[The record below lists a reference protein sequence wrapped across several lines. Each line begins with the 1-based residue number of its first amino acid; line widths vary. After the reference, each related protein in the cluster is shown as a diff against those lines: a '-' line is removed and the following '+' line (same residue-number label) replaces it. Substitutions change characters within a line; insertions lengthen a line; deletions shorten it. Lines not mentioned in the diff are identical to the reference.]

1 HGAHVRHSGG
11 YCVMERTEFLS
22 KTLKFKRPPNIL
34 DVVANP
40 LDKPLYTDLVESK
53 LFNLFGFEPQK
64 DAFEG

>member
-1 HGAHVRHSGG
+1 
-11 YCVMERTEFLS
+11 MERTEFLS
-22 KTLKFKRPPNIL
+22 KTLNFKRPPNIL